1 MSNIIITGDSFC
13 ASPEAWPTRLADN
26 LGLTLNCFTEGS
38 GQPWWTSRHWLE
50 HVHPHHLSETTVIV
64 FAHTNAERIPTLD
77 PKIGKVDHTK
87 PPVTEL
93 EQAIHLYQKYLF
105 DMHYSRWAQQAWFQE
120 ISQRYGHVQLVHLHC
135 FPWSLS
141 YRHLLKGINITTNLA
156 AVSLNELGAEQF
168 GFFDDQ
174 RSNHLNDHNNQSL
187 ADQLAEIISNNT
199 SGDHALDH
207 NKLDQKT
214 LRWFDWK

>member
-1 MSNIIITGDSFC
+1 
-13 ASPEAWPTRLADN
+13 
-26 LGLTLNCFTEGS
+26 
-38 GQPWWTSRHWLE
+38 
-50 HVHPHHLSETTVIV
+50 V